1 MKPFNCLSYFLR
13 KKTYYYILTM
23 LLMYVSIISKSQIPD
38 WEWAKSV
45 GGLSDDVSR
54 SIATA
59 PDGNVYITGS
69 FLGSNITFG
78 SIMLNSNGFRNFFLV
93 KYDSDGN
100 VIWAKSAGG
109 NNYDYSCNVATD
121 NSGNVYITGYF
132 RSPSVTFGS
141 TILTNNGNTDIFLAK
156 YSSDGDVLWAKSAG
170 EDSYEHS
177 YGLTTDTS
185 DNIYI
190 TGDFRS
196 TNITFGTV
204 TLTNSNGGN
213 DIFLAKYDT
222 NGDILWAKNAGI
234 NGEDG
239 GNDVTCDLLNNV
251 YLTGQFRSDSI
262 VFDSTVLN
270 NSGSDDIFLVKYKS
284 DGNVLWAKKAG
295 NTDSDIGKSVAAD
308 TSGNVYLT
316 GYFESNNISF
326 GAINLTINGT
336 YGYPNTD
343 VFIAKYAPSG
353 TVLWAKNA
361 GNSGTDKA
369 IDITTNISNNI
380 FISGNFNSSS
390 ITFGS
395 TVLTNNGGYDMFV
408 VKYASTGNVVWAK
421 SVGND
426 QEESSNGIAANALN
440 LYMTGYF
447 QSDTLIF
454 YSDTLINNGDYD
466 IFIAKL
472 SECTISVFI
481 GNDTIICKND
491 SIVLDPGAGF
501 LSYLWQNASNNQT
514 FTVDTTGTYYVMV
527 TDNYDCVA
535 YDTIN
540 IIVSSP
546 VIDLGQDTGLCEGNI
561 LTLDAE
567 NPALL
572 YLWNDSTTNQTF
584 NVNVSGT
591 YYVQVTGTNNCSAS
605 DTILISVN
613 PLPYVDLGQDT
624 VTICNDS
631 YIILYAGTEFDI
643 YEWSDGSNLD
653 SLRIDGALV
662 GVSSEFYSVTVTN
675 SNTCQ
680 ASDSVFVIVEICS
693 DIAHIDNNI
702 TLDVFPNPSKDVFTI
717 LINNNTSKQYNTIN
731 LSIVNTYGKLIYKE
745 TLKNRAKNYTKQID
759 LSDFSQGTYFL
770 KLISNNKIIKVKKMV
785 IMY

>member
-156 YSSDGDVLWAKSAG
+156 YSSDGNVLWAKSAG
-170 EDSYEHS
+170 GDSYEHS

-353 TVLWAKNA
+353 TVLWAKNT
-361 GNSGTDKA
+361 GNSGTDKG
-369 IDITTNISNNI
+369 ISITTNLSGHNI
-380 FISGNFNSSS
+380 YLTGIFNSSS
-390 ITFGS
+390 ISFGS
-395 TVLTNNGGYDMFV
+395 TTLNNNGDYDIFIV
-408 VKYASTGNVVWAK
+408 RYDSTGNAGLSK

-426 QEESSNGIAANALN
+426 KEDAVNKVNVDKFENVYI
-440 LYMTGYF
+440 TGYF
-447 QSDTLIF
+447 YSPTITFGTATL
-454 YSDTLINNGDYD
+454 TNNGDYD

-472 SECTISVFI
+472 SKYAV
-481 GNDTIICKND
+481 
-491 SIVLDPGAGF
+491 
-501 LSYLWQNASNNQT
+501 
-514 FTVDTTGTYYVMV
+514 
-527 TDNYDCVA
+527 
-535 YDTIN
+535 IN
-540 IIVSSP
+540 
-546 VIDLGQDTGLCEGNI
+546 
-561 LTLDAE
+561 
-567 NPALL
+567 
-572 YLWNDSTTNQTF
+572 
-584 NVNVSGT
+584 
-591 YYVQVTGTNNCSAS
+591 
-605 DTILISVN
+605 
-613 PLPYVDLGQDT
+613 
-624 VTICNDS
+624 
-631 YIILYAGTEFDI
+631 EF
-643 YEWSDGSNLD
+643 
-653 SLRIDGALV
+653 
-662 GVSSEFYSVTVTN
+662 
-675 SNTCQ
+675 
-680 ASDSVFVIVEICS
+680 
-693 DIAHIDNNI
+693 NNI
-702 TLDVFPNPSKDVFTI
+702 VDIKIFPNPSNGIFNV
-717 LINNNTSKQYNTIN
+717 LINNIA
-731 LSIVNTYGKLIYKE
+731 VNSSVNFFVENIYGQTIYKE
-745 TLKNRAKNYTKQID
+745 NLKNRAKNFTKQID
-759 LSDFSQGTYFL
+759 LSDYSKGIYFV
-770 KLISNNKIIKVKKMV
+770 KLYYTVKKKSLVNADDNTIYTKKIIIK
-785 IMY
+785 